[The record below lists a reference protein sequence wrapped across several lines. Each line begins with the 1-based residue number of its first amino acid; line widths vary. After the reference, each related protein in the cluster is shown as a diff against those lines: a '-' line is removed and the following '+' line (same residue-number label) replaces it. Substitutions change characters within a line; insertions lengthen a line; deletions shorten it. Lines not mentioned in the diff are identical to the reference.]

1 MKKVIASVLACA
13 MAAGM
18 LAGCG
23 SASSSAAGSVSA
35 SGATAASTT
44 GEQTTIKVST
54 WDYTSNPR
62 FENIVNAFEAAHPD
76 IKVEVIDI
84 PSADYTTKL
93 SVMLNGGSEVDAFV
107 IKDADTTKSLVD
119 KSQLTDLIESDG
131 VDLTA
136 YNGLAENFQFDGQYY
151 ALPLYTDYYI
161 MYYNKDIFDAANVEY
176 PSNDWTWD
184 DFESIAAQLTSGEGN
199 DKIYGAY
206 LHTWQACVESWGIQD
221 GQHTIM
227 DYDTGYDF
235 FKPYYEM
242 ALRMQEDG
250 TIMDYGTLSSDGIHY
265 SGPFPS
271 GTIGMLPMGTYFMAT
286 MIQKVNDG
294 ESSINWGVATLP
306 HPEGV
311 EAGYTVGS
319 TTPIAVN
326 SKSEN
331 QEAAWEFVKFATGE
345 EDAAECAKAGQI
357 PGRVN
362 DEILNQI
369 ATMDGMPEGA
379 ADALQVTNITL
390 DRPIVDKVGDI
401 NQMLGEEHS
410 LIMLG
415 ELSVDDGLAE
425 MAERAAEIMGS

>member
-119 KSQLTDLIESDG
+119 KGQLTDLTDLIESDG

-199 DKIYGAY
+199 DKIYGA
-206 LHTWQACVESWGIQD
+206 TGWQHFWRITFPMLTPSHFFVFMMLTINSFKTFDLIFALTGGGPGTSTTLLSQYIYNKSFTSW
-221 GQHTIM
+221 
-227 DYDTGYDF
+227 
-235 FKPYYEM
+235 
-242 ALRMQEDG
+242 
-250 TIMDYGTLSSDGIHY
+250 DYGAASSASIILFVIVAAITVIQFRVEKKFND
-265 SGPFPS
+265 
-271 GTIGMLPMGTYFMAT
+271 FM
-286 MIQKVNDG
+286 
-294 ESSINWGVATLP
+294 
-306 HPEGV
+306 
-311 EAGYTVGS
+311 
-319 TTPIAVN
+319 
-326 SKSEN
+326 
-331 QEAAWEFVKFATGE
+331 
-345 EDAAECAKAGQI
+345 
-357 PGRVN
+357 
-362 DEILNQI
+362 
-369 ATMDGMPEGA
+369 
-379 ADALQVTNITL
+379 
-390 DRPIVDKVGDI
+390 
-401 NQMLGEEHS
+401 
-410 LIMLG
+410 
-415 ELSVDDGLAE
+415 
-425 MAERAAEIMGS
+425 

>member
-1 MKKVIASVLACA
+1 MRN
-13 MAAGM
+13 
-18 LAGCG
+18 GCG
-23 SASSSAAGSVSA
+23 NAGWLRKRIVFCGGVPGRGPRGR
-35 SGATAASTT
+35 SGLLA
-44 GEQTTIKVST
+44 ST

-345 EDAAECAKAGQI
+345 EDAAECAKAGRI

>member
-1 MKKVIASVLACA
+1 
-13 MAAGM
+13 MA
-18 LAGCG
+18 
-23 SASSSAAGSVSA
+23 
-35 SGATAASTT
+35 
-44 GEQTTIKVST
+44 
-54 WDYTSNPR
+54 
-62 FENIVNAFEAAHPD
+62 F
-76 IKVEVIDI
+76 
-84 PSADYTTKL
+84 
-93 SVMLNGGSEVDAFV
+93 
-107 IKDADTTKSLVD
+107 D
-119 KSQLTDLIESDG
+119 KES
-131 VDLTA
+131 
-136 YNGLAENFQFDGQYY
+136 
-151 ALPLYTDYYI
+151 
-161 MYYNKDIFDAANVEY
+161 
-176 PSNDWTWD
+176 
-184 DFESIAAQLTSGEGN
+184 
-199 DKIYGAY
+199 
-206 LHTWQACVESWGIQD
+206 
-221 GQHTIM
+221 
-227 DYDTGYDF
+227 
-235 FKPYYEM
+235 
-242 ALRMQEDG
+242 
-250 TIMDYGTLSSDGIHY
+250 GTLSSGGIHY
-265 SGPFPS
+265 SGPFPA
-271 GTIGMLPMGTYFMAT
+271 GTVGMLLMGTYFMAT

-294 ESSINWGVATLP
+294 ESSINWGIATLP

-345 EDAAECAKAGQI
+345 EGAAECAKAGQI

-379 ADALQVTNITL
+379 AEALQVTNITL